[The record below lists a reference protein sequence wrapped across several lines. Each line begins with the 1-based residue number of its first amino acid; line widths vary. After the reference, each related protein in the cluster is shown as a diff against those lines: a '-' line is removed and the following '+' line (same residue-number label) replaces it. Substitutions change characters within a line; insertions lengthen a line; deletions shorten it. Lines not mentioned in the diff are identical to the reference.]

1 MQQKIHIKVGD
12 TVQVIA
18 GTSRNQQGSVLTIDR
33 KTQRA
38 IVAGVNVVKRHV
50 KPNSQN
56 PQGSIMEKEAAIHIS
71 NLMVVHGGKPTRIGR
86 RKNEE
91 GKLVR
96 YSKKTGEEI
105 K

>member
-12 TVQVIA
+12 TVQVIT
-18 GTSRNQQGSVLTIDR
+18 GTSRSQQGSVLAIDR

-38 IVAGVNVVKRHV
+38 IVGGVNVVKRHV
-50 KPNSQN
+50 KPNAQN
-56 PQGSIMEKEAAIHIS
+56 PQGSIMEKEASIHIS
-71 NLMVVHGGKPTRIGR
+71 NLMLVHGGQLTRIGR
-86 RKNEE
+86 RKNDE
-91 GKLVR
+91 GKSVR

>member
-1 MQQKIHIKVGD
+1 MQQKLHIKIGD

-18 GTSRNQQGSVLTIDR
+18 GTSRNQQGTVISIDR

-38 IVAGVNVVKRHV
+38 LVANVNVVKRHV

-56 PQGSIMEKEAAIHIS
+56 PQGSIMEKESGIHIS

-86 RKNEE
+86 RRNDE

>member
-12 TVQVIA
+12 SVKVIS
-18 GTSRNQQGSVLTIDR
+18 GTSRGQEGIILTID
-33 KTQRA
+33 KKKSRA
-38 IVAGVNVVKRHV
+38 LVGGVNVVKKHV

-56 PQGSIMEKEAAIHIS
+56 PQGEIVEKEAGIHIS

-86 RKNEE
+86 RRNED

-96 YSKKTGEEI
+96 YAKKTGEEI